1 MKNTESLSLHGIEG
15 LLTYNFFCESL
26 LTALHTVVHVIE
38 EDNHMDSPD
47 EIELVIKSFVELGA
61 SMSQWYEQQEL
72 PVAIFREKFFHL
84 TKCTL
89 ALDKAMTPLVKDNQK
104 LFYYYAIFSQ
114 GMTLIAD
121 AVFERMHYD
130 CEDQQQSAPEIE
142 ALYENYLD
150 FIEKN

>member
-1 MKNTESLSLHGIEG
+1 MKNTETLSLHGIEG

-26 LTALHTVVHVIE
+26 LTALHTVAHVM
-38 EDNHMDSPD
+38 EDNHMDIPD
-47 EIELVIKSFVELGA
+47 ELEPVIESFAELGA

-72 PVAIFREKFFHL
+72 PVTIFKEKFFHL
-84 TKCTL
+84 TK
-89 ALDKAMTPLVKDNQK
+89 QK

-142 ALYENYLD
+142 ALYEHYLD

>member
-1 MKNTESLSLHGIEG
+1 MKNTETLSLHGIEG

-26 LTALHTVVHVIE
+26 LTALHTVAHVM
-38 EDNHMDSPD
+38 EDNHMDIPD
-47 EIELVIKSFVELGA
+47 ELEPVIESFAELGA
-61 SMSQWYEQQEL
+61 SMSRWYEQQEL
-72 PVAIFREKFFHL
+72 PVTIFKEKFFHL
-84 TKCTL
+84 TKCTFI
-89 ALDKAMTPLVKDNQK
+89 LDKAMAPLVKDNQK

-142 ALYENYLD
+142 ALYEHYLD